1 MTGYKPT
8 LERITPEEAM
18 NLFAYASTEEIHRA
32 KALYDVYRESKGVR
46 NAPLWDML
54 DLWDLMSL
62 LSFVY
67 DTGRVQGI
75 RQERA
80 KHVIADQK
88 KEVAA

>member
-1 MTGYKPT
+1 MTGCKPT
-8 LERITPEEAM
+8 QERIAPEEAM
-18 NLFAYASTEEIHRA
+18 KLFAYASVEEIHRA
-32 KALYDVYRESKGVR
+32 KALYDTYRETKDVS
-46 NAPLWDML
+46 NPELWDLL

-80 KHVIADQK
+80 KSIESKRNEKIA
-88 KEVAA
+88 V

>member
-1 MTGYKPT
+1 MTGCKIT
-8 LERITPEEAM
+8 QERIAPEEAM
-18 NLFAYASTEEIHRA
+18 KLFAFASMEEMDRV
-32 KALYDVYRESKGVR
+32 KALYDTYRESKEVR
-46 NAPLWDML
+46 YPEIWDLL

-80 KHVIADQK
+80 KSIDNKHNEKIA
-88 KEVAA
+88 V